1 MCTLYSLAFVID
13 RTTHAVMSP
22 SETDLPTIFDPASLV
37 KKGLCPVTKI
47 RYDGDPLESHSLY
60 YEQHGTGPEKIV
72 FIMGLNSTSFAWSNQ
87 VECFASNPNYSI
99 LVFDNRGVGNSGT
112 PFGPYTTSEMAGDV
126 VVLLDYIGWKE
137 GRGIHVV
144 GVSLGGMIAQELAT
158 LIPHRIASLS
168 LIVTTAGGRIWNNFP
183 PLKGTLTLARQ
194 LTVKDPVVRAS
205 NSLDILFPTEWLEA
219 KADGDPRGRTN
230 RQIEAENLLKR
241 FYAARPQPFIGVIS
255 QMAAG
260 LTHRVTGDRL
270 KEISRLIPKVVIAT
284 GDEDH
289 LVDPERSRFI
299 KANMPEA
306 ELIEFSGTGHGIQ
319 LQRPREL
326 NELIARAIR
335 EGRSRSSES
344 V

>member
-1 MCTLYSLAFVID
+1 V
-13 RTTHAVMSP
+13 
-22 SETDLPTIFDPASLV
+22 SLV
-37 KKGLCPVTKI
+37 KKGLCQVTEI
-47 RYDGDPLESHSLY
+47 RYDGNPLESHSLY
-60 YEQHGTGPEKIV
+60 FEQHGTGPERIA
-72 FIMGLNSTSFAWSNQ
+72 FIMGMNSNAFCWANQ
-87 VECFASNPNYSI
+87 VEYFGRDPNYSI
-99 LVFDNRGVGNSGT
+99 LVFDNRGVGNSGA
-112 PFGPYTTSEMAGDV
+112 PFGPYTTSEMARDV

-137 GRGIHVV
+137 GRGIHIV
-144 GVSLGGMIAQELAT
+144 GVSLGGMIAQELST

-194 LTVKDPVVRAS
+194 LVVKDPAVRAS
-205 NSLDILFPTEWLEA
+205 NSLGIMFPEAWLEA
-219 KADGDPRGRTN
+219 KAEGDPRGRTN
-230 RQIEAENLLKR
+230 REVETENFLNR

-270 KEISRLIPKVVIAT
+270 REISRLIPKVVIVT

-289 LVDPERSRFI
+289 LVDPQRSRFI

-306 ELIEFSGTGHGIQ
+306 ELIELSDTGHGIH

-326 NELIARAIR
+326 NELIARAVR
-335 EGRSRSSES
+335 EGRSRLSERM
-344 V
+344 